1 MNFFAPLVKRFQNR
15 HKPSPFIARLLSQAY
30 LVVNGTQAMLEY
42 IREPSK
48 ENATRVREIEEQGDG
63 VRRALIVQLNRSF
76 ITPIDREDL
85 FKLSRAI
92 DDVLDYM
99 YSTTREMYLL
109 QIAPNA
115 RLHAMG
121 QVLHASAREIYL
133 AIRQLE
139 TDPQRAGKHALR
151 VLALENR
158 MDHLYIEALAE
169 LFEQATT
176 PENIVSMLK
185 LREIYRHMNHAESS
199 AETAANLINDIIV
212 KFY

>member
-1 MNFFAPLVKRFQNR
+1 MNFFAPLRKKFQNR
-15 HKPSPFIARLLSQAY
+15 HKPSPFLARLLGQAY
-30 LVVNGTQAMLEY
+30 LVVQGSQALLAY
-42 IREPSK
+42 IQSPSRET
-48 ENATRVREIEEQGDG
+48 AARVRDIEEEGDR
-63 VRRALIVQLNRSF
+63 VRRGLIVQLNRSF

-109 QIAPNA
+109 QIAPND

-121 QVLHASAREIYL
+121 RVLHVSAREIYL
-133 AIRQLE
+133 AIKQLE
-139 TDPQRAGKHALR
+139 ADPERAGKHALR

-169 LFEQATT
+169 LFHQETT
-176 PENIVSMLK
+176 PENIVNMLK
-185 LREIYRHMNHAESS
+185 LREIYRHMNHAEGS
-199 AETAANLINDIIV
+199 AEIAANLINDIIV